1 MSAAKKRGRRP
12 LPAAELL
19 GSTLGLR
26 VTAAEL
32 DRLRALVNRFRGAM
46 KPHELARA
54 AFRLGLEAMEE
65 DPAVLLRGDGP
76 PKRRSR

>member
-1 MSAAKKRGRRP
+1 MSAAKKRGRRA

-32 DRLRALVNRFRGAM
+32 DRLRALVDRFRGAM
-46 KPHELARA
+46 KAHELARA
-54 AFRLGLEAMEE
+54 AFRLGLEAIEK
-65 DPAVLLRGDGP
+65 DPAVLLRGNDQ
-76 PKRRSR
+76 PKRRTR